1 MQDKQLWL
9 QPDYFEGF
17 KCKCGA
23 CRNCCCTGWDIAVG
37 MDEYFRLIGMEC
49 PEEIHRRLECAFR
62 VPDTPSPER
71 FRLISP
77 NWLGECPMHDED
89 GLCMIQRELGEAAL
103 PEICRMYPRCLK
115 KEGELYEAL
124 CSNSCEAVVELLGFR
139 SAVAVRQMDGGC
151 FRLMGN
157 LDSIVGKIGFATELT
172 IRDGAFDSLAH
183 TGKGDMRLTGRLLEN
198 ME

>member
-62 VPDTPSPER
+62 VPDVPSPER

-77 NWLGECPMHDED
+77 NWLG
-89 GLCMIQRELGEAAL
+89 
-103 PEICRMYPRCLK
+103 
-115 KEGELYEAL
+115 
-124 CSNSCEAVVELLGFR
+124 
-139 SAVAVRQMDGGC
+139 
-151 FRLMGN
+151 
-157 LDSIVGKIGFATELT
+157 
-172 IRDGAFDSLAH
+172 
-183 TGKGDMRLTGRLLEN
+183 
-198 ME
+198 